1 MPEPKKRKT
10 HHKTRIRRSKKIKKA
25 ATLIK
30 CLKCDTLVK
39 PHHVCRVCGTY
50 KGVKYVDV
58 EKKERKKKARE
69 DESSSVKDGRGADNL

>member
-25 ATLIK
+25 DRLIK

-50 KGVKYVDV
+50 KGTKYLDI
-58 EKKERKKKARE
+58 EKRERKKKERE
-69 DESSSVKDGRGADNL
+69 KEDKSEGENK